1 MALDRS
7 DHKRIALSIAK
18 ELHRV
23 LSDANG
29 ARIHARHKARIA
41 PAAPVTEPPDDP
53 EMDDMLSSMDS
64 EDPMHERSEAPDF
77 EAEEHAKAKGKRP
90 FPPRR
95 R

>member
-29 ARIHARHKARIA
+29 ARIHARHKA
-41 PAAPVTEPPDDP
+41 
-53 EMDDMLSSMDS
+53 
-64 EDPMHERSEAPDF
+64 
-77 EAEEHAKAKGKRP
+77 
-90 FPPRR
+90 
-95 R
+95 